1 MSTALLQELHQE
13 VRRLYIAGSDLAP
26 GDFRLKRLQPQ
37 FQQLGERAA
46 IFKRLGEGLT
56 ALLESGEGTETSVK
70 LQELATLLGSV
81 LYTQGQTAVD
91 GEVLDI
97 AGGGVPLSTSY
108 SYRKLAEVQKA
119 LSTTG
124 SGRYEIVTAAFAEGL
139 FNDLRLFPFAIRA
152 LEDPY
157 SEMAEFAMDKILPSY
172 GAAVVPYLIQSFNRS
187 GGKSDVRKLRVIYKA
202 AGAAELGL
210 IYEAA
215 EHGTDEIR
223 VAAIECLA
231 IYEGYTDA
239 LIGWTLDKKK
249 PIREAAYAALA
260 AGASAQGIERIFAA
274 FSGKDKELAAE
285 ALNRFPSE
293 PLTER
298 LIPLLK
304 AELDQA
310 PVNNKDE
317 KASEKAWGK
326 VEPFLRA
333 FEYVRMP
340 QLEVLFYQIVREADR
355 FTSLSWIPLLDKAAQ
370 YLEQT
375 NSTEVLRLLQELDN
389 KNHRYLPYSF
399 RMAKRLLPAEELYMH
414 YVGSTGSELK
424 SAVTKASSARDRQM
438 LDTMEYMVA
447 SYDYYNGEINT
458 SAPLVEAWDD
468 RWLDWLIDRKHWEL
482 IAVFARPGHK
492 RVEEF
497 LLQSL
502 QEWREKKKSS
512 LNTIGVHLFKGLEH
526 AGVEEAR
533 RLELLMEILE
543 DSKDRSQ
550 YSFSVY
556 LFHLMFHF
564 PKSYADR
571 LEAILPSYRYDCARQ
586 LEEII
591 GLLRK

>member
-13 VRRLYIAGSDLAP
+13 VRRLYIAGSDLAA
-26 GDFRLKRLQPQ
+26 GDFRLKRLLPQ
-37 FQQLGERAA
+37 FEQLGERAA
-46 IFKRLGEGLT
+46 IFKKLGEGIA
-56 ALLESGEGTETSVK
+56 ALLESAEGTGAAVK
-70 LQELATLLGSV
+70 LQELAVLLGSV
-81 LYTQGQTAVD
+81 LYTQGHTAVD
-91 GEVLDI
+91 GEVLDL

-124 SGRYEIVTAAFAEGL
+124 SGRYEIVTDAFAEGL

-152 LEDPY
+152 LDDPY
-157 SEMAEFAMDKILPSY
+157 SEMAEFAMDKILPAY
-172 GAAVVPYLIQSFNRS
+172 GSAVVPYLIQCFNRS

-202 AGAAELGL
+202 GGAAELDL
-210 IYEAA
+210 IFDAA
-215 EHGTDEIR
+215 ENGADEIR

-231 IYEGYTDA
+231 AHEEYADA

-260 AGASAQGIERIFAA
+260 AGASAQGTERLFAA
-274 FSGKDKELAAE
+274 FSGKDIELAAE
-285 ALNRFPSE
+285 ALNSWPSE

-298 LIPLLK
+298 LIPLFR

-317 KASEKAWGK
+317 KASDKAWAK
-326 VEPFLRA
+326 VQPFLRA

-340 QLEVLFYQIVREADR
+340 QLEELYDQIVREADR
-355 FTSLSWIPLLDKAAQ
+355 FTALSWITLLDKAAQ

-375 NSTEVLRLLQELDN
+375 NSMEVLSLLQELDH

-399 RMAKRLLPAEELYMH
+399 RMAKRLLPPEEVYMH
-414 YVGSTGSELK
+414 YVGSTASKLK
-424 SAVTKASSARDRQM
+424 SVVTKASSARERQL
-438 LDTMEYMVA
+438 LDTMEYMVG

-458 SAPLVEAWDD
+458 AAPLVEAWDA
-468 RWLDWLIDRKHWEL
+468 RWLDWLIDRKHLEL
-482 IAVFARPGHK
+482 VAVFARPGHK

-502 QEWREKKKSS
+502 QEWKEKKKSG
-512 LNTIGVHLFKGLEH
+512 LNTIGVHVFKGLEH
-526 AGVEEAR
+526 AGVEETR

-543 DSKDRSQ
+543 DSKDKSL